1 MDVFARMRYGD
12 RYFYDNRGQAGSFTG
27 GKFMHSKLFQFFYL
41 NLLYLVLLK
50 IIYLF
55 RSIGTN

>member
-27 GKFMHSKLFQFFYL
+27 GKFMHSKLFQFFL
-41 NLLYLVLLK
+41 SQFVIL
-50 IIYLF
+50 
-55 RSIGTN
+55 SIAKNNISF